1 MAQVSD
7 TSKGVQYL
15 YKHNQH
21 NLIVSATQVFLEYQ
35 PMLQRIAFGMVGC
48 VRDAEDLVQDTFEK
62 WLKVDHQKVKNVK
75 AYLIKMLQ
83 NACTNFLNSFRKTR
97 ELAFSS
103 PLEVLR
109 TKYEEADFRIFDF
122 ESDLATGIQEML
134 QRLTLPEF
142 SILLLKE
149 GFGFDYQELT
159 VIFGR
164 KLENCRQLLSRA
176 KKKKEKPQLT
186 NSLYSEKSEQLTV
199 EILKIYQQQG
209 NIQSLIAYLQKELA
223 N

>member
-15 YKHNQH
+15 KIFNQRH
-21 NLIVSATQVFLEYQ
+21 LIVSATQVFLEYQ

-83 NACTNFLNSFRKTR
+83 NACTNFLNSFRRNR
-97 ELAFSS
+97 EISFSS

-109 TKYEEADFRIFDF
+109 TKYEEADFRLFDF

-149 GFGFDYQELT
+149 GFEFDYQELAL
-159 VIFGR
+159 IFGK

-176 KKKKEKPQLT
+176 KKKKEKPNPT
-186 NSLYSEKSEQLTV
+186 NAIHTEKSQQLTV

-209 NIQSLIAYLQKELA
+209 NIQSLVAYLQQELA